1 VTALITARQH
11 INMVHRTHY
20 PLTGLL
26 VTIFLPPKRLHKAHK
41 NVKTCYFEIRLSD
54 APFEVVDCRRQECTF
69 TCELNYIS
77 QFLFAQRW
85 ERTRTRNQTFLQIIM
100 GAMGTPPFV
109 AGLISRTWN
118 FNAVLFVF
126 NCMIWRTYS
135 NFAKKAL
142 SNLMKVCVQYHSSI
156 SAYYT

>member
-1 VTALITARQH
+1 MNKTGIFIIKEAGVNYCVRNEKNRAYHVTALITARQH

-26 VTIFLPPKRLHKAHK
+26 MTIFLPPKRLHKAHT

-77 QFLFAQRW
+77 QFLFAQR
-85 ERTRTRNQTFLQIIM
+85 
-100 GAMGTPPFV
+100 
-109 AGLISRTWN
+109 
-118 FNAVLFVF
+118 
-126 NCMIWRTYS
+126 
-135 NFAKKAL
+135 
-142 SNLMKVCVQYHSSI
+142 
-156 SAYYT
+156 